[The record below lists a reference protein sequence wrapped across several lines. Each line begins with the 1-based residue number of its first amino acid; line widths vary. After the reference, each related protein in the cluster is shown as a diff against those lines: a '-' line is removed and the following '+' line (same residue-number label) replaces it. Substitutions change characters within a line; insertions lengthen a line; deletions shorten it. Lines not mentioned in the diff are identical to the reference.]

1 MISNFGTYAIYDTHG
16 NLVEDHDV
24 NLSFGQNIIRIV
36 FTSESGKTT
45 KTITLTIEQTYSSDN
60 QIIDVR
66 FFDASTNINRLNFDP
81 EITTYDLE
89 FPASTTIARLRVET
103 HNKALVFINGVQEIN
118 TRKDFNLVSGNTI
131 TVKFY
136 VVAEN
141 GDKGIEYTINVYKRK
156 ATDPVLSDNTNLLDV
171 TIEIPINEL
180 KFDFDPTIYEYNIQL
195 PYGHDEM
202 YIKGHT
208 ESKGATVFGEG
219 AYALIPGVTKV
230 IRLRVTAE
238 DGTVAEKEYK
248 FNITRALPNTDTTL
262 KTLHIEDLNGNVLA
276 FDQTVFNPENR
287 TYNITLDDD
296 MKLNTVNVLANKNH
310 ETQTLYNTGIIQLH
324 GEVEGYYNTII
335 TVTVEDGSVGEYII
349 YVLHD
354 LDFASLAEV
363 KDISIL
369 GDDGISY
376 FGLEFKNNIYLYDN
390 IVVPFTVD
398 TSRLIVQTI
407 GNIVYLDKDGL
418 EIEDNRLQ
426 AFDKENKITYMFRI
440 DSTNGSNKS
449 SIYTIH
455 VTRQQPDTNSLLAS
469 LDINGV
475 LIKGFNPNVYEYTYI
490 HPLQFESYLELFGTA
505 QSGISIVRGND
516 IYTLLAGQTRTI
528 HIEVTAE
535 SGDITVY
542 TVHVSYVNS
551 NALLGELTV

>member
-1 MISNFGTYAIYDTHG
+1 M
-16 NLVEDHDV
+16 
-24 NLSFGQNIIRIV
+24 
-36 FTSESGKTT
+36 
-45 KTITLTIEQTYSSDN
+45 
-60 QIIDVR
+60 R

-81 EITTYDLE
+81 DITTYNIE
-89 FPASTTIARLRVET
+89 FPTTTNIARLRVET
-103 HNKALVFINGVQEIN
+103 HNKALVFINDEQEIN
-118 TRKDFNLVSGNTI
+118 TRKDFNLISGNTI

-156 ATDPVLSDNTNLLDV
+156 ASDPVLSDNTNLLDV

-180 KFDFDPTIYEYNIQL
+180 KFNFDPTLYEYNIQL

-219 AYALIPGVTKV
+219 AYDLLPGVTKV

-262 KTLHIEDLNGNVLA
+262 KTLTIEDLNGNVLA
-276 FDQTVFNPENR
+276 FDQTTFNPENR
-287 TYNITLDDD
+287 TYNITLDDS
-296 MKLNTVNVLANKNH
+296 MKLNTVNVLAEKNH

-335 TVTVEDGSVGEYII
+335 TVTVVAEDGSVGEYII

-376 FGLEFKNNIYLYDN
+376 FGLEFKNNIYVYEDIL
-390 IVVPFTVD
+390 VPFNVD
-398 TSRLIVQTI
+398 TTRLIVQTI
-407 GNIVYLDKDGL
+407 GNVIYLDANNT
-418 EIEDNRLQ
+418 EIDDNRLQ
-426 AFDKENKITYMFRI
+426 SFGVGSQIVYRFRI
-440 DSTNGSNKS
+440 ESTNGSNKS
-449 SIYTIH
+449 EVYTIY
-455 VTRQQPDTNSLLAS
+455 VNRQQPDTNSLLET
-469 LDINGV
+469 LEINGEMV
-475 LIKGFNPNVYEYTYI
+475 RGFNPNIFEYTI
-490 HPLQFESYLELFGTA
+490 VHPLQFEKYL
-505 QSGISIVRGND
+505 D
-516 IYTLLAGQTRTI
+516 IYGQLKVIIVWLKETMFTL
-528 HIEVTAE
+528 
-535 SGDITVY
+535 
-542 TVHVSYVNS
+542 
-551 NALLGELTV
+551 